1 MYQITCSIVARLSN
15 YHQGLPQ
22 GLFSACNYLLKP
34 VGNHGQTQKDVL
46 GMVSSFFTAFRFTIS
61 IHGFVACSVLATG
74 NEHVASLIT

>member
-15 YHQGLPQ
+15 HHQGLPQ

-46 GMVSSFFTAFRFTIS
+46 GMVQVSSQHFVSPSPFR
-61 IHGFVACSVLATG
+61 VL
-74 NEHVASLIT
+74 